1 MEGVEMLN
9 GKIISECIFAE
20 SVYIVRRL
28 IIRLSTGRKPD
39 SLHGHFR
46 GRLQA
51 TDGLALKHKRYTYQ
65 ERVSDRRGS
74 RCCGGSFLIETTDNH
89 RWNLRDNTHVRP

>member
-1 MEGVEMLN
+1 MKGVEMLN
-9 GKIISECIFAE
+9 GKIISECILAE

-28 IIRLSTGRKPD
+28 IICLPTGRKPD

-51 TDGLALKHKRYTYQ
+51 NNRLASKHMRYTYQ
-65 ERVSDRRGS
+65 EGVSDRRGDL
-74 RCCGGSFLIETTDNH
+74 CCGGIIPH
-89 RWNLRDNTHVRP
+89 

>member
-1 MEGVEMLN
+1 MKGVEMLN

-20 SVYIVRRL
+20 SVYIVRRPN
-28 IIRLSTGRKPD
+28 IRLPTGRKPD

-51 TDGLALKHKRYTYQ
+51 NDGLASKHKRYTYQ
-65 ERVSDRRGS
+65 ERMSERREI
-74 RCCGGSFLIETTDNH
+74 RCCDGSFLNETTDSH
-89 RWNLRDNTHVRP
+89 RWNVRNNTHVRP